1 MAAYIHYTEEQK
13 RRANSVDLA
22 EYLRRRGEKLIP
34 SGPEYRL
41 ASDHSVTVRGREWYD
56 HEAREGGGPVSF
68 LQTFHDL
75 SYPEAVQRLL
85 YGEGV
90 PCPSAAERRPE
101 TPKLFALPPASESMR
116 RVFAYLL
123 KERHIDRE
131 VLTAFVRAD
140 LVYEDAQYHNA
151 VFVGTD
157 ERGVARHAHKRSTNS
172 SGRSFRQNVEGSVP
186 RYSFHWTG
194 TSGSLHVFEAPIDLL
209 AFLTLH
215 PVNWREHSYV
225 ALCGTSEQAMLWMLE
240 QEPRLRT
247 VRLCLD
253 HDAAG
258 IEAAGRLAD
267 ALRERGYEDVSV
279 LRPEYKDWA
288 EDLKARNGLDA
299 QPAEEHP
306 QLEAAEEICG
316 RIAAKCRDNKPD
328 QADQQVQKLFS
339 H

>member
-1 MAAYIHYTEEQK
+1 MPYIPFTEEQK

-75 SYPEAVQRLL
+75 
-85 YGEGV
+85 
-90 PCPSAAERRPE
+90 
-101 TPKLFALPPASESMR
+101 
-116 RVFAYLL
+116 
-123 KERHIDRE
+123 
-131 VLTAFVRAD
+131 
-140 LVYEDAQYHNA
+140 
-151 VFVGTD
+151 
-157 ERGVARHAHKRSTNS
+157 
-172 SGRSFRQNVEGSVP
+172 
-186 RYSFHWTG
+186 
-194 TSGSLHVFEAPIDLL
+194 
-209 AFLTLH
+209 
-215 PVNWREHSYV
+215 SYV